1 MPCRN
6 ISLKA
11 RADRRFIRSTYR
23 SNRFVLAELK
33 APHAH
38 HEEGL
43 RGRPAVNL
51 AFVIDRSGSMAGEKL
66 RLAKLAVEQS
76 IARLQ
81 SDDRF
86 SITVYDDAIDVV
98 FESATASPAAK
109 VEALRRLGSIE
120 SRNMTNLGEGWLR
133 GCEQVARYLVAD
145 GVNRCLLLTDGLAN
159 VGMTD
164 RNELAT
170 HASELRQRGVS
181 TTTFGLGTGFDEVLL
196 QGMATAGGGN
206 FYYISDQRQIV
217 DYITSEV
224 GEALDVV
231 ARDVKLE
238 VVTPEGVT
246 VESLSPFPFVTR
258 GGRTL
263 VSLGALV
270 AEQVVE
276 VVLRLNFPY
285 GESGR
290 ETGAVVSV
298 ADESVPLTW
307 EYADSKTNDLQPR
320 DVEVDRAV
328 AGVFAARARQ
338 EATALN
344 RAGDYDRAHGIL
356 EAVAKRIRSYAGR
369 DPHMRAIV
377 AELERDAIEVAA
389 PMAASTLKEMHFA
402 SYNVAKSRSIEAK
415 PSATTANRAAL
426 LWISVNGE
434 RLYLGLLG

>member
-1 MPCRN
+1 MPCRT

-43 RGRPAVNL
+43 PTRPAVNL

-98 FESATASPAAK
+98 FESATATADAK
-109 VEALRRLGSIE
+109 QDALRRLAAIE
-120 SRNMTNLGEGWLR
+120 SGNMTNLGEGWLR
-133 GCEQVARYLVAD
+133 GCEQVARYLVPD

-159 VGMTD
+159 VGITD
-164 RNELAT
+164 RDELGT
-170 HASELRQRGVS
+170 HAGELRQRGVS
-181 TTTFGLGTGFDEVLL
+181 TTTFGVGADFDEVLL

-217 DYITSEV
+217 DFITSEV

-246 VESLSPFPFVTR
+246 VEALSQFPFVTR
-258 GGRTL
+258 DGRTI

-285 GESGR
+285 GEVGR

-298 ADESVPLTW
+298 VDESVPLTW
-307 EYADSKTNDLQPR
+307 EYADSKTNDMQPR

-328 AGVFAARARQ
+328 ARVFAARARQ

-344 RAGDYDRAHGIL
+344 RAGDYGQANHVLG
-356 EAVAKRIRSYAGR
+356 AVAKRIRSYAGR
-369 DPHMRAIV
+369 DSEMRATI
-377 AELERDAIEVAA
+377 AELERDAMEVAA
-389 PMAASTLKEMHFA
+389 PMPAAAIKEMHFA
-402 SYNVAKSRSIEAK
+402 SYNVTHARRVDGKAVRDSK
-415 PSATTANRAAL
+415 
-426 LWISVNGE
+426 
-434 RLYLGLLG
+434 